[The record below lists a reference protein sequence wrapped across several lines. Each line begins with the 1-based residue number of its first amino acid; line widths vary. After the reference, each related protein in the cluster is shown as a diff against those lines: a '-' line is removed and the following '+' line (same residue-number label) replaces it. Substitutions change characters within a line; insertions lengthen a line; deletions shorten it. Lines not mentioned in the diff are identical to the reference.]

1 MVTLIKVNG
10 KIINRLPVEPKEVNA
25 LCAIPN
31 CPKVN
36 VGGAWFEFA
45 NLSDKKSEELRGLPC
60 MICPYP
66 HPEPS
71 AA

>member
-1 MVTLIKVNG
+1 MVALIKVNG
-10 KIINRLPVEPKEVNA
+10 KIINRLVVELQEINA
-25 LCAIPN
+25 LCAVPD

-45 NLSDKKSEELRGLPC
+45 NPSDKNSEELRGLPR
-60 MICPYP
+60 MICPHL